1 MRPFGDSALASETAL
16 ARQAKEE
23 EGDAKMKNPL
33 KAMVV
38 AALALM
44 IAAPAAFAQNTP
56 EASILPV
63 TEPLDVGGTIL
74 QPGTYTIRV
83 LPSLTDRNK
92 IQITS
97 QDGSVVHATVL
108 TVPHQLEPGEEVPN
122 TTFVYYPAGDGM
134 PRALRTWF
142 APDPPGRHGHDIVY
156 EEDRAKVLARLA
168 NSRVVAYPIDTEVA
182 ALDTSTLTVIRPD
195 ATVETYTYVA
205 PTTPVETQTTRVTT
219 IETETPSTM
228 ASQSTRVEMP
238 ATASNLP
245 LVALLG
251 LIALCGA
258 IAIRIARA

>member
-1 MRPFGDSALASETAL
+1 
-16 ARQAKEE
+16 
-23 EGDAKMKNPL
+23 MKNPL
-33 KAMVV
+33 KAMAI

-44 IAAPAAFAQNTP
+44 IAVPAAFAQNTP

-97 QDGSVVHATVL
+97 QDGSQIFATVL

-142 APDPPGRHGHDIVY
+142 ASDPPGRHGHDIVY

-168 NSRVVAYPIDTEVA
+168 NSRVVYYPSDTEVT
-182 ALDTSTLTVIRPD
+182 ALDTSSLNVITPD
-195 ATVETYTYVA
+195 ANVETYTYIA
-205 PTTPVETQTTRVTT
+205 PTTPIETQTVTT

-251 LIALCGA
+251 LLSLCGA

>member
-1 MRPFGDSALASETAL
+1 
-16 ARQAKEE
+16 
-23 EGDAKMKNPL
+23 MKNPL
-33 KAMVV
+33 KAM
-38 AALALM
+38 A
-44 IAAPAAFAQNTP
+44 IAAFALLIAVPGAFAQNAP

-92 IQITS
+92 IQITN
-97 QDGSVVHATVL
+97 QDGSKVFATVL

-122 TTFVYYPAGDGM
+122 TTFVYFPASDGM

-142 APDPPGRHGHDIVY
+142 ASDPPGRHGHDIVY

-168 NSRVVAYPIDTEVA
+168 NANVVYYPSDTEITR
-182 ALDTSTLTVIRPD
+182 LDTSTLSVITPE
-195 ATVETYTYVA
+195 AEVETYTFVA

-245 LVALLG
+245 LIALLG
-251 LIALCGA
+251 LISLCGA
-258 IAIRIARA
+258 VAIRLTR